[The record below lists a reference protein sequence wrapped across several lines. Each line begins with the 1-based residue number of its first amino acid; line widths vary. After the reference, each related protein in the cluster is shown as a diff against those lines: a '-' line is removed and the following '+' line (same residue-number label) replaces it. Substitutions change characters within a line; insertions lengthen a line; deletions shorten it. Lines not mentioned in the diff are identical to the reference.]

1 MRAYKLIV
9 QRCRNKFEF
18 SIERSDR
25 EYRDDSTFYAMST
38 NGAAV
43 IWFSEE
49 IPEIE
54 AVKTT
59 CDRAL
64 VEIDAEIARLNEDK
78 NALKDASSRF
88 IVEMQNARPE

>member
-9 QRCRNKFEF
+9 QRRRNKFEF
-18 SIERSDR
+18 SIERSNR
-25 EYRDDSTFYAMST
+25 EYADGDMPAMST

-49 IPEIE
+49 TPEIE
-54 AVKTT
+54 AVTTT
-59 CDRAL
+59 CNMAL

-78 NALKDASSRF
+78 NAIKDASSRF
-88 IVEMQNARPE
+88 IVEMQNARFE